1 MKINAMACHHRMVS
15 KARHTYNWLSSIQ
28 MFRDSGVLMEPPV
41 PVDVP
46 E

>member
-1 MKINAMACHHRMVS
+1 MKINVMAYHNMIVL
-15 KARHTYNWLSSIQ
+15 KARTANNWLSSIR